1 MAGRLSVFVVG
12 TRAQLIKVAP
22 AVACCEAA
30 GQRVL
35 LLRTGQH
42 QETMQDLVV
51 EFGLGAPQESV
62 SREGERATVGSLL
75 RWLPAATAGLVRRLR
90 QLRREQGAINVVVH
104 GDTLSTLLGAFA
116 GRCAGARVFHLES
129 GLSSGRLFD
138 PFPEE
143 LTRRLVF
150 RMTDVALCPGP
161 ASADYMRSRHRCQ
174 VVDTGGNTIVDAVML
189 AARARAGDGEDVG
202 QPYLVASL
210 HRFQNIYDGE
220 RLRFLVDTVTALSES
235 FIVHFVLHPATRKR
249 LAASGALARLEAAPG
264 VRLSPRLGYGRFLR
278 LAAGAECV
286 LTDGGSNQ
294 EELAVLG
301 VPTLVMRQHT
311 ERPDGL
317 GHNAV
322 MEGDLGQGVLEFLR
336 GGGHRAL
343 RRESAVGSS
352 FGPSR
357 RVAELLA
364 GADGEA
370 PGGTGRT
377 IAG

>member
-1 MAGRLSVFVVG
+1 MAGTGKLSVFVVG

-22 AVACCEAA
+22 AIACCEAA

-42 QETMQDLVV
+42 QETMQDLVA
-51 EFGLGAPQESV
+51 EFGLASPQESV
-62 SREGERATVGSLL
+62 VSEGERATVRSLL
-75 RWLPAATAGLVRRLR
+75 WWLPAATFGLVSRLRRLR
-90 QLRREQGAINVVVH
+90 REHGQLNVVVH

-116 GRCAGARVFHLES
+116 GRCAGGRVFHLES
-129 GLSSGRLFD
+129 GLTSGKLFD

-161 ASADYMRSRHRCQ
+161 ESARHMRARHRCE
-174 VVDTGGNTIVDAVML
+174 VVDTGGNTIVDAVMM
-189 AARARAGDGEDVG
+189 AARARAGEGEAGDR
-202 QPYLVASL
+202 PYLVASL

-220 RLRFLVDTVTALSES
+220 RLRSLVDTVARLSER
-235 FIVHFVLHPATRKR
+235 FLVHFVLHPATRKR
-249 LAASGALARLEAAPG
+249 LAASGALATLEATPG

-317 GHNAV
+317 GRNAV
-322 MEGDLGQGVLEFLR
+322 MEGDLGQGVLEFLQ
-336 GGGHRAL
+336 GGGHLAL
-343 RRESAVGSS
+343 RRESNVGAG

-364 GADGEA
+364 
-370 PGGTGRT
+370 
-377 IAG
+377 

>member
-1 MAGRLSVFVVG
+1 MGGAGKLRVFVVG

-22 AVACCEAA
+22 VMVCCEQA
-30 GQRVL
+30 GQEIL
-35 LLRTGQH
+35 LLLTGQH

-51 EFGLGAPQESV
+51 EFGIRAPQEYAV
-62 SREGERATVGSLL
+62 PDGERATVRSLL
-75 RWLPAATAGLVRRLR
+75 AWLPSATWNLVRRLR
-90 QLRREQGAINVVVH
+90 RLRSERGALSVVVH

-116 GRCAGARVFHLES
+116 GRCARAKVYHLES
-129 GLSSGRLFD
+129 GLSSGRLLD

-161 ASADYMRSRHRCQ
+161 ESANYMRGRHRCE

-189 AARARAGDGEDVG
+189 AARAGPAGPSSAP
-202 QPYLVASL
+202 PYLVASL
-210 HRFQNIYDGE
+210 HRFQNLYDGE
-220 RLRFLVDTVTALSES
+220 RLRFLVETVAALSER
-235 FIVHFVLHPATRKR
+235 FRVHFVLHPATRKR
-249 LAASGALARLEAAPG
+249 LAATGALARLEAAPG
-264 VRLSPRLGYGRFLR
+264 VTLSPRLGYGAFLR
-278 LAAGAECV
+278 LAAGAACV

-301 VPTLVMRQHT
+301 VPTIVMRQAT

-322 MEGDLGQGVLEFLR
+322 MEADLPAGVLEFL
-336 GGGHRAL
+336 GSGGHESL
-343 RRESAVGSS
+343 RRRSAVDAD

-357 RVAELLA
+357 RVAELL
-364 GADGEA
+364 G
-370 PGGTGRT
+370 
-377 IAG
+377 